1 MSDRIVI
8 LANGKFPEHE
18 IPLGYLRNAERII
31 CCDGAADSL
40 LQFGLEPEAIIGDI
54 DSLTPEIIRKFHD
67 RLFRD
72 DDQEIND
79 LTKAVKWCKDRGF
92 DDIVIL
98 GATGKREDH
107 TIGNIS
113 LLADYAKEIKVI
125 MVTDTGILLPFL
137 KSTQINSLPGQQVS
151 VFSINPETEIRS
163 SGLKFKLDGIKLKNW
178 WRATLNEAVS
188 DSFSLDF
195 TGCPV
200 IVYLNFRE

>member
-79 LTKAVKWCKDRGF
+79 LTKAVKWCKDRGY

-195 TGCPV
+195 KGGPV